1 MKKQRRYGSLF
12 FFSPLFSAVVK
23 AILLPATRE
32 AERASLI
39 PPLFP
44 CRPAPVK
51 NRSPDRGTEAGGAD
65 SHGSG
70 YGGYR
75 NEAVSID
82 VPIKLTVI

>member
-1 MKKQRRYGSLF
+1 MAHC
-12 FFSPLFSAVVK
+12 FSFLRFFSAVVK

-32 AERASLI
+32 AERTSLI

-51 NRSPDRGTEAGGAD
+51 NRSPDRGTQAGGAD

-75 NEAVSID
+75 KQAVSID
-82 VPIKLTVI
+82 VSIKLTVI